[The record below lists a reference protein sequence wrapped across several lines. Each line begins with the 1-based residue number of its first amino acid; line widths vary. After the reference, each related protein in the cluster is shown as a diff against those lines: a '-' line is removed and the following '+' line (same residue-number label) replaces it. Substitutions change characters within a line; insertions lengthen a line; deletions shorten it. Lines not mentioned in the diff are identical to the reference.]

1 MKKRDANPADW
12 VFMALS
18 SLRALSPGR
27 DIALPLGVLAVQL
40 AGTVTIAGT
49 GLVHMPGLGVSGWAL
64 LSVGPLALVMRREH
78 PLAALLVCCAST
90 LAPANSGFIYVSLI
104 IAFFMAATTT
114 STRYWAWLVMAFR
127 FVWGVWLGPFAFGKA
142 LPPLNDALLLAGWV
156 LVLMVAAETARIRT
170 DRMMVARAARQ
181 IDQRRREGEERL
193 EIARDLHDVI
203 GHNISLINIQ
213 ASVGLDLMDAQP
225 EQARVAL
232 SAIKTASKDAL
243 EELRAMLMTLRRNE
257 DAAPRAP
264 APGLDRLSELVE
276 NSKAAGLSVEVQIL
290 GKALPLPP
298 TVHLTAYR
306 IIQESLTNV
315 VRHAGQARVTVRVT
329 FDDDELNVEVI
340 DDGKTPRDDTG
351 PLGTGSGIAGMR
363 ERAAA
368 VGGVVNAGFRAGGGF
383 RVSASLPLRTWS

>member
-1 MKKRDANPADW
+1 MEKREPNLPDW
-12 VFMALS
+12 AFMALS
-18 SLRALSPGR
+18 SLRTLSLHR
-27 DIALPLGVLAVQL
+27 DIVLPLGMLVVQL
-40 AGTVTIAGT
+40 AGTATILGT
-49 GLVHMPGLGVSGWAL
+49 GLVRGLDLGILGWTL
-64 LSVGPLALVMRREH
+64 LVIGPLALVVRHEH
-78 PLAALLVCCAST
+78 PLAVLLVCCATT
-90 LAPANSGFIYVSLI
+90 LPPSNSGFIYLSLI
-104 IAFFMAATTT
+104 AAFFLAATTT
-114 STRYWAWLVMAFR
+114 ATRYGAWLVMTFR
-127 FVWGVWLGPFAFGKA
+127 FVWGIWLGPLAFGDA

-170 DRMMVARAARQ
+170 ERMIVARAARQ

-213 ASVGLDLMDAQP
+213 ASVGLDLMDTQP

-276 NSKAAGLSVEVQIL
+276 NSKAAGLNVEVQIL
-290 GKALPLPP
+290 GRALPLPP

-329 FDDDELNVEVI
+329 FENEELHVEVI
-340 DDGKTPRDDTG
+340 DDGKAPRDEASA
-351 PLGTGSGIAGMR
+351 LGTGSGIAGMR

-368 VGGVVNAGFRAGGGF
+368 LGGVVNAGFRAGGGF
-383 RVSASLPLRTWS
+383 RVSASLPIRTWS